1 MGVRII
7 VKCDKCGEDTHIRE
21 DIIKEVYS
29 KEVIYCDYC
38 GLKLLELVEDNWKR
52 FEEIEERE
60 EVEYIGLICEECG
73 QRDEE
78 LAELTEKKLAE
89 TNKVRRYNMDGIE
102 IVDDLTEI
110 EEYMDLCEDCFEISF
125 E

>member
-1 MGVRII
+1 MEG
-7 VKCDKCGEDTHIRE
+7 
-21 DIIKEVYS
+21 
-29 KEVIYCDYC
+29 
-38 GLKLLELVEDNWKR
+38 
-52 FEEIEERE
+52 
-60 EVEYIGLICEECG
+60 CG